1 MPCND
6 FLPIKKGQF
15 PAVEPP
21 QTITRIQIGCY
32 FLTLS
37 FFTVSGPAFFVVSIV
52 FCVVSTVVFGESAFS
67 CASPLFLL
75 THDEQDEMENIT
87 VAASTPI
94 FNEVFII

>member
-1 MPCND
+1 MH
-6 FLPIKKGQF
+6 FTYKKGQF

-37 FFTVSGPAFFVVSIV
+37 FFTGSTPAFFVVSIV
-52 FCVVSTVVFGESAFS
+52 FCVVSIAVLGESAFS
-67 CASPLFLL
+67 STSPLFLL
-75 THDEQDEMENIT
+75 PHDEHDEIENIIA
-87 VAASTPI
+87 AASTPI